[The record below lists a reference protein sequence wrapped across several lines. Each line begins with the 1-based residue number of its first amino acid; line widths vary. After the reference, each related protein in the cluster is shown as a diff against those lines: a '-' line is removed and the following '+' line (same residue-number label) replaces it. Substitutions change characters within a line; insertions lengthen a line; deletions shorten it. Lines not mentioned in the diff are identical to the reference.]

1 MYDGIVI
8 LSAKYANWNVH
19 TAMIRQAPRLMWR
32 ARERGA
38 RAVVFAWPSRSPTCV
53 PIQPLLSSPNFD
65 NVTNIPSFVV
75 DADSLSSI
83 SDDCEL
89 YIQLPPEGVVGAA
102 ELLASRIGDSLQD
115 ARARIVRLPCAT
127 ARPLP
132 SPDVFAVDSSPP
144 TRKRSCPSKKSNHR
158 KRRLHPPAKDSPRR

>member
-1 MYDGIVI
+1 MYGGIVI

-65 NVTNIPSFVV
+65 NVPIFLVSWSTPTLCLRFRTI
-75 DADSLSSI
+75 
-83 SDDCEL
+83 
-89 YIQLPPEGVVGAA
+89 
-102 ELLASRIGDSLQD
+102 ASCTYNYRRKASWARRIIGF
-115 ARARIVRLPCAT
+115 T
-127 ARPLP
+127 
-132 SPDVFAVDSSPP
+132 
-144 TRKRSCPSKKSNHR
+144 HR
-158 KRRLHPPAKDSPRR
+158 